1 MQKSKPYVNGFCYVL
16 MPKGLHHAETAW
28 EAKELERRGGQKN
41 PQPSIASHVLSEQ
54 RHGTSYRNLF
64 VLPVY
69 RFLQVKHL
77 SGEGI

>member
-1 MQKSKPYVNGFCYVL
+1 MGLGGCYCL
-16 MPKGLHHAETAW
+16 RPKGLHHAETAQK
-28 EAKELERRGGQKN
+28 AKELDGHLCLKAEKHN
-41 PQPSIASHVLSEQ
+41 HLFASHDLSE
-54 RHGTSYRNLF
+54 HPCGTSYPNLF